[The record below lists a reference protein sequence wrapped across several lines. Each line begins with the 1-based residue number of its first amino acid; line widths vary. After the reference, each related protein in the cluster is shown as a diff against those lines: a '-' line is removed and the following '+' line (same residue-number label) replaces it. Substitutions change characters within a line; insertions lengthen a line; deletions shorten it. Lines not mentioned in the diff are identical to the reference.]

1 MTVRHIS
8 ILLSFWA
15 FLSLATPLDIT
26 EDQALEESNPPDVTG
41 LNPPSSLN
49 ASAPVLDTSRL
60 SAGLEIECNG
70 TQYGHYPPISDC
82 RTAIDWIA
90 PDITQL
96 TFGQRHT
103 GLPHDV
109 FPLPYISMGSKST
122 D

>member
-1 MTVRHIS
+1 MST
-8 ILLSFWA
+8 LLSFWA
-15 FLSLATPLDIT
+15 FLSLATPSDTI
-26 EDQALEESNPPDVTG
+26 EGQALEKPNPPDVTG
-41 LNPPSSLN
+41 LDPPSSLN

-70 TQYGHYPPISDC
+70 TQYGHYPPLSDC

-90 PDITQL
+90 PDLTQL

-103 GLPHDV
+103 GLPDAT